1 MEKETKGV
9 IYILTNPSFPDYVKI
24 GYADDVE
31 KRVKELNRSECT
43 PFAFRIYATYKVSE
57 RLTDMKLH
65 NIIDKLNPDLRSIDN
80 VDGKKRVR
88 EFYAITKEDAYAI
101 FEAIAEINSLKD
113 NLKFWEQSPKEK
125 EEEEIA
131 QTISNDKQTYTEE
144 DHFNKSTDDITK
156 LYINVR
162 NSIVN
167 RFHLEVEPKKVY
179 IAFKNQN
186 SNICDIELFKSKLLI
201 WINMPKGTLKDPKE
215 YTRDVSNIG
224 HHGNGDYS
232 LTISSE
238 NEIDDLM
245 ELVKQSCN
253 YNK

>member
-43 PFAFRIYATYKVSE
+43 PFAFRIYATYKVNE

-113 NLKFWEQSPKEK
+113 NLKLWEQSPKEK
-125 EEEEIA
+125 EEEETA

-144 DHFNKSTDDITK
+144 DHFNKSTKDIAK
-156 LYINVR
+156 LYVNVR

-167 RFHLEVEPKKVY
+167 RFHLELEPKKVY
-179 IAFKNQN
+179 IAFKKQN

-245 ELVKQSCN
+245 ELVKQSCD

>member
-113 NLKFWEQSPKEK
+113 NLKLWEQSPKEK
-125 EEEEIA
+125 EEEETA

-179 IAFKNQN
+179 IAFKNQY

>member
-113 NLKFWEQSPKEK
+113 NLKLWEQSPKEK
-125 EEEEIA
+125 EEEETA

-186 SNICDIELFKSKLLI
+186 
-201 WINMPKGTLKDPKE
+201 
-215 YTRDVSNIG
+215 
-224 HHGNGDYS
+224 
-232 LTISSE
+232 
-238 NEIDDLM
+238 
-245 ELVKQSCN
+245 
-253 YNK
+253 